1 MRTSLAVLLALLTFT
16 AGLAGCISGKPSDP
30 NGPGLPAA
38 IQRVQDRYDVP
49 FNVTGYYSRTLHVG
63 EFPIKLPQSIF
74 VDVALPPTSA
84 GAALLNAPAG
94 GLDPPRVHLGLF
106 LPEVPAGTKVPVIAD
121 VGPYYGD
128 SDAAATDPNTHRLGG
143 FLIDNFVPQGF
154 AVAQVSVFGSGLS
167 NHCMD
172 LMGLDEQKG
181 IDAAV
186 TWLGTQAWSN
196 GNVALIGRSYDG
208 STPWEA
214 ATTGNPHLKTIVP
227 ISGLTGMYE
236 LMWRNGTSE
245 TRGAIMHNVVYGQF
259 GIDGIP
265 DPMQPESGVDSQQL
279 VENTQTACV
288 DYLQGPVQGGAAAV
302 TGSNLDVAPN
312 NYWTDRYF
320 FDRALANYKGSV
332 YLIQG
337 LQDWNVKPHVVF
349 PRYAQMQSTW
359 ETKGMFGQWNHMY
372 PDRPSEHVATQNGTG
387 KEAFPYSVRYDWA
400 QDLLEWF
407 TYYLKGTGP
416 HPALHTEVQDNMGH
430 WRIED
435 GAYPPTDAAWKT
447 LDLNKDFTR
456 TSEGMLVLPGA
467 DAGTGVAPVDQ
478 KAYQNGVVTY
488 QTLYNLDSSIHIS
501 GLAHLALAVTPLGSG
516 GQVFAELRD
525 STANLRIGH
534 AIMDLR
540 YAAGTGTGT
549 TDAMPVKPGLPLV
562 AKMEFEIIDAVVP
575 AGHKLQLILANTG
588 MDYLPGT
595 DAAPVRIDGGL
606 LNLPNIQPTH
616 GTYFLPPVWSG
627 NATATAPQP

>member
-1 MRTSLAVLLALLTFT
+1 MRILPVALLAVLTVT
-16 AGLAGCISGKPSDP
+16 VGLSGCISGKPSSAGSGAMDAA
-30 NGPGLPAA
+30 LPK
-38 IQRVQDRYDVP
+38 VQDRYQIP
-49 FNVTGYYSRTLHVG
+49 FNVTGYYSRTLAAG
-63 EFPIKLPQSIF
+63 DLAIKLPQSVF

-84 GAALLNAPAG
+84 GAAVLNAPG
-94 GLDPPRVHLGLF
+94 GQGLDPPRVHLGLF
-106 LPEVPAGTKVPVIAD
+106 LPDVPAGTKVPVIAD

-128 SDAAATDPNTHRLGG
+128 SDLPATDPHTHRLGG
-143 FLIDNFVPQGF
+143 FLIDNFVPHGF

-186 TWLGTQAWSN
+186 TWLGTQPWSN

-245 TRGAIMHNVVYGQF
+245 TRGAIMHNVVYGTF
-259 GIDGIP
+259 GIDGQP
-265 DPMQPESGVDSQQL
+265 DPTAPEQGIDAPQIL
-279 VENTQTACV
+279 ENTQTACV
-288 DYLQGPVQGGAAAV
+288 DYLQGPVQGGAAVA

-320 FDRALANYKGSV
+320 FDRALQDYKGSV

-349 PRYAQMQSTW
+349 PRYQQMQQTW

-372 PDRPSEHVATQNGTG
+372 PDRPSEHVSTPSGEGHEGYPA
-387 KEAFPYSVRYDWA
+387 SVRYDWA

-407 TYYLKGTGP
+407 TFYLKGTGP
-416 HPALHTEVQDNMGH
+416 HPVLETQVEDNMGH
-430 WRIED
+430 WRSET
-435 GAYPPTDAAWKT
+435 GAYPPTDASWQA
-447 LDLNKDFTR
+447 LDLGKEFIKSGD
-456 TSEGMLVLPGA
+456 LVLPGSNFA
-467 DAGTGVAPVDQ
+467 GGPIDA
-478 KAYQNGVVTY
+478 NGIVTY
-488 QTLYNLDSSIHIS
+488 AGSQGLAAETHIS
-501 GLAHLALAVTPLGSG
+501 GLAHLALQVTPLGSG
-516 GQVFAELRD
+516 GQVYAELRD
-525 STANLRIGH
+525 ATADLRIGH

-540 YAAGTGTGT
+540 YAAGKGTGT
-549 TDAMPVKPGLPLV
+549 ADARPIVPGVPLT

-575 AGHKLQLILANTG
+575 AGHKLQLVLANTG
-588 MDYLPGT
+588 RDYLPSV
-595 DAAPVRIDGGL
+595 DAAPVRVEGGTL
-606 LNLPNIQPTH
+606 SLPTIAASH
-616 GTYFLPPVWSG
+616 GAYFLPPAWSG